1 MWRVW
6 RMRILKKRHKTWLTL
21 LHSNQVGIRL
31 QHSQA
36 GIHIIPSNTILNVE
50 RLILGAEINHV
61 VIVNSWKY
69 DVKLQKKF
77 HTAEFILKCSTCT
90 KKKLPKFTITQKVYF
105 HDPKCTFN
113 ADPVWDQKWKYNKKR
128 CNEIFKQ
135 SRMTSLVS
143 RWYRSNPFL
152 LYSTII

>member
-50 RLILGAEINHV
+50 RLIIGAKINHV
-61 VIVNSWKY
+61 VIVNNWKY
-69 DVKLQKKF
+69 EVVEKIPYCRIYTEVQYMY
-77 HTAEFILKCSTCT
+77 